1 MLFKTFGKDES
12 KWSNI
17 PVQVQLVGSDFSFF
31 STKGDGLCSNS
42 FDLVIFYQ
50 CSYASRIS
58 VKPSVNRRQTTF
70 TVQF

>member
-12 KWSNI
+12 KRSNI
-17 PVQVQLVGSDFSFF
+17 PEQVKLVGSDFSFF
-31 STKGDGLCSNS
+31 SIKGDGLCSNS

-50 CSYASRIS
+50 FSYASRIS
-58 VKPSVNRRQTTF
+58 VKPSVNRWQMPF

>member
-1 MLFKTFGKDES
+1 MLVKTFGKDES
-12 KWSNI
+12 KRSNI
-17 PVQVQLVGSDFSFF
+17 PEQVKLVDSDFSFF

-42 FDLVIFYQ
+42 FDFVIFYQ

-58 VKPSVNRRQTTF
+58 IKPSVNRWQMLF